1 MLHAHTHVAVE
12 LSVLAITDLT
22 IGFFQIQTPTVL
34 NIFVS
39 FIFIFSYF

>member
-1 MLHAHTHVAVE
+1 MSQYIPCLIAEQQIYCGFNHW
-12 LSVLAITDLT
+12 
-22 IGFFQIQTPTVL
+22 GFFQIQTPTVL

>member
-1 MLHAHTHVAVE
+1 MSHYIPCLNNRY
-12 LSVLAITDLT
+12 ITDLT
-22 IGFFQIQTPTVL
+22 IVVFFQIQTPTVL